1 MPQPILAP
9 GPAALDRIDPI
20 RVLIAEGQ
28 GLVRAGYRALLSRED
43 DLRVV
48 AEVATVEQAV
58 TAAQEIQPDVV
69 LMDMALPGNGG
80 VEATEQILA
89 DVGSGQVRV
98 LMLMGFES
106 QESVF
111 GALRAGVT
119 GLLLKDAAA
128 GHLLEAI
135 RVVASGEALL
145 APSIARRLIADFLSR
160 PERLN
165 ANPERL
171 KELTPREREV
181 VGLVACGLSNHEI
194 ADRLVVSRATAKT
207 HVSRALRKLDA
218 RDRAQL
224 VVVAYEAGLVRPG
237 PGSPDLPRALDGA
250 LPAASRT
257 ARAAGMSGTDRSHLR
272 ALAA

>member
-1 MPQPILAP
+1 MLQPSLAP
-9 GPAALDRIDPI
+9 NLVPFDRSDPI

-28 GLVRAGYRALLSRED
+28 GLVRAGYRALLGGED
-43 DLRVV
+43 DLSVE

-58 TAAQEIQPDVV
+58 AAALEIRPDVV

-80 VEATEQILA
+80 VEATRQILA
-89 DVGSGQVRV
+89 DLGPGEVRV
-98 LMLMGFES
+98 LMLMGSES
-106 QESVF
+106 EESVF

-119 GLLLKDAAA
+119 GLLLKDSAPI
-128 GHLLEAI
+128 HLLEAI

-145 APSIARRLIADFLSR
+145 APSIARRLIADFLSQ
-160 PERLN
+160 PERVN
-165 ANPERL
+165 ANPEQL
-171 KELTPREREV
+171 EELTPREREV

-224 VVVAYEAGLVRPG
+224 VVLAYEAGLVRPG
-237 PGSPDLPRALDGA
+237 PGWPDPPRALDGA
-250 LPAASRT
+250 VPAASRN
-257 ARAAGMSGTDRSHLR
+257 AGASLMSGPPRSHLR
-272 ALAA
+272 PIAA